1 MSLSGLRMIVST
13 DVDVLLHPWG
23 CECGN
28 GGGHLDGG
36 EHCDSHSS
44 SQTWS
49 SLCHWVQTI
58 PDEMGSCMWRL
69 SAWKFTVHQGLV
81 W

>member
-1 MSLSGLRMIVST
+1 MLMF
-13 DVDVLLHPWG
+13 LLYPWG
-23 CECGN
+23 CECGS

-58 PDEMGSCMWRL
+58 PDEMGSASSEFLTLC
-69 SAWKFTVHQGLV
+69 GG
-81 W
+81 